1 MTQQELMDLV
11 NKLHLSVDALWEVV
25 DYLAE
30 HLAKQTE
37 LRQDEIRNK
46 KATSN
51 D

>member
-11 NKLHLSVDALWEVV
+11 NDLRLQVGALKERVE
-25 DYLAE
+25 D
-30 HLAKQTE
+30 LAKQTE